1 MASFTL
7 TFASSTLAE
16 PVKIRCD
23 AYAQEGP
30 MFTFFNFG
38 LDRDSIDSWSER
50 VASFRTKDVRSIV
63 SQRTLNGAVDYVPVL
78 VAC

>member
-7 TFASSTLAE
+7 TFASSSLAD
-16 PVKIRCD
+16 PVEIHCD

-30 MFTFFNFG
+30 MLTFFNFG

-63 SQRTLNGAVDYVPVL
+63 GQQPLAGALDHVPVL

>member
-16 PVKIRCD
+16 PVEIHCD

-30 MFTFFNFG
+30 MLTFFNFG
-38 LDRDSIDSWSER
+38 MDRDSIDSWSER
-50 VASFRTKDVRSIV
+50 VASFRTRDVRSIV
-63 SQRTLNGAVDYVPVL
+63 GQQSLVGEVDHVPVL

>member
-7 TFASSTLAE
+7 TFASSNPAD
-16 PVKIRCD
+16 PVEIHCD
-23 AYAQEGP
+23 AFAQEGP
-30 MFTFFNFG
+30 MLTFFNFG

-63 SQRTLNGAVDYVPVL
+63 SHQSISGALAQVPVL